1 MFSPSKTLDLTINLG
16 HIKPDSI
23 GKKSETSAV
32 NDVPIQSF
40 INLQAFAF
48 ILFSFSGYYFLKY
61 KGIQQ
66 GGYFLEKIVA
76 FSN

>member
-23 GKKSETSAV
+23 GKKSETSTV
-32 NDVPIQSF
+32 TDVPIQSL

-48 ILFSFSGYYFLKY
+48 LLFSLGTTGYYSLKS
-61 KGIQQ
+61 KGIQL
-66 GGYFLEKIVA
+66 GRRVLFGKEL
-76 FSN
+76 